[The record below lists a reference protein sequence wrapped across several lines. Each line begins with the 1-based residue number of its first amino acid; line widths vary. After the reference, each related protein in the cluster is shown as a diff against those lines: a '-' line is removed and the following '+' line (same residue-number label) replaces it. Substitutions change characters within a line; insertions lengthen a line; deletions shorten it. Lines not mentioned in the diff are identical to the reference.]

1 MNFIYEGIDRLG
13 KDSLIK
19 NLINELGFY
28 QVLHR
33 TKPESLDYYLQEAKD
48 NKLEN
53 LKNAELF
60 LYQRACFSQD
70 MALLNIA
77 ELSKLNIIFNR
88 GWLGEAVY
96 APLYRG
102 YSGEYVFELEK
113 IAGIDK
119 LSNTRLILL
128 TEDFSKATHFLDDGN
143 SLGTTEKRAEEQEM
157 FLQAFNKSLLSDKK
171 IICVTGADGTFRAK
185 EDILKEALE

>member
-1 MNFIYEGIDRLG
+1 MNFICEGIDRLG

-33 TKPESLDYYLQEAKD
+33 TKPESLDFYLQEAKD

-70 MALLNIA
+70 MALLKIA
-77 ELSKLNIIFNR
+77 ELLKLNIIFNR

-102 YSGEYVFELEK
+102 YSGDYVFELEK

-128 TEDFSKATHFLDDGN
+128 TEDFSKATHFCDDGN
-143 SLGTTEKRAEEQEM
+143 SLGTSDKRASEQEL
-157 FLQAFNKSLLSDKK
+157 FKKAFDRSLIADKK
-171 IICVTGADGTFRAK
+171 IICVTGEDGNFRAK
-185 EDILKEALE
+185 EDILKDALT